1 LRIAICTVREVGKV
15 PRKGE
20 MKYDLTGERFGRLT
34 VVEKVVDEEDGL
46 TKWRCICDCENECL
60 CRSYDLTSGKVKS
73 CGCKRGN
80 IPLSERKPKPEPKEE
95 YVSGKLLN
103 GVHSLC
109 FDCIRSAAP
118 PSLQCIWDR
127 SKAKILP
134 EGAEYIDDIGRDNV
148 KKVTYC
154 PEFLSIRDKANK
166 DLLAAE
172 RKKNTEMIKNETILK
187 QASAGMSGNVFGSG
201 EDW

>member
-1 LRIAICTVREVGKV
+1 MRYSIC
-15 PRKGE
+15 
-20 MKYDLTGERFGRLT
+20 
-34 VVEKVVDEEDGL
+34 
-46 TKWRCICDCENECL
+46 N
-60 CRSYDLTSGKVKS
+60 
-73 CGCKRGN
+73 
-80 IPLSERKPKPEPKEE
+80 
-95 YVSGKLLN
+95 
-103 GVHSLC
+103 
-109 FDCIRSAAP
+109 DCIRSAAP

-172 RKKNTEMIKNETILK
+172 RKKNSEMIKNETILK
-187 QASAGMSGNVFGSG
+187 QTSAGMSGNVFGSG